1 MSEWL
6 STGTMIDQLQ
16 VGQVAEAKNSE
27 FTVTRGENGQILVN
41 NNPEY
46 LYPLS
51 LNFKTLEQQWR
62 IIGEGE

>member
-1 MSEWL
+1 MSEWI
-6 STGTMIDQLQ
+6 STGQMIDSLQ
-16 VGQVAEAKNSE
+16 VGQVAEAENSE

-46 LYPLS
+46 QYPLT

-62 IIGEGE
+62 IIHE

>member
-1 MSEWL
+1 MSNWI
-6 STGTMIDQLQ
+6 STGAMIDSLQ

-27 FTVTRGENGQILVN
+27 FTVTRGESGQILVN

-62 IIGEGE
+62 IVGE

>member
-1 MSEWL
+1 MSEWI
-6 STGTMIDQLQ
+6 STGQMVDTLQ
-16 VGQVAEAKNSE
+16 VGQVAEAQNSE
-27 FTVTRGENGQILVN
+27 FTVTRGKNGQILVN

>member
-1 MSEWL
+1 MSGWI
-6 STGTMIDQLQ
+6 STGTMIDNLQ
-16 VGQVAEAKNSE
+16 VGQVAEAQNSE

-46 LYPLS
+46 QYPLS